1 MARPLTPQEFGA
13 GIGGTLQNYGN
24 AQIAKGLHEQQTQAQ
39 QAQNQ
44 HTIDKDNRDYAL
56 RLRQAEGVEAKATAN
71 AEAKAAKVKQ
81 DQINRSLDTL
91 EGLDR
96 TAPQSIAYRDS
107 FIKDNPDYDDVANA
121 IFSTDPQK
129 ITNAGKSWDRMQELV
144 QDGNP
149 EVLALEW
156 EKLYGEPVPPV
167 WAKAATRSRDNKQR
181 YADAAGKRRAITT
194 KPPKFATIDGNQMT
208 DREVSFMIRDAVDE
222 LTRFIMDNG
231 ISYDPVTK
239 DEVVDE
245 DGNPLGVLEIDASR
259 KALAYLRGGVS
270 PDLNSTVDRSVLLDA
285 KANYDKYKGALNDLR
300 SAQDNPTQGGD
311 TVTGEDWA
319 ELGL

>member
-194 KPPKFATIDGNQMT
+194 KPPKFVRVGDSRYTPK
-208 DREVSFMIRDAVDE
+208 EVSDTISNIQNDVINRFKRYGKTDDEAIQMAEEALTTDSPNLASYFNGFPDLKKLRDDYLR
-222 LTRFIMDNG
+222 LTRAEAEF
-231 ISYDPVTK
+231 
-239 DEVVDE
+239 
-245 DGNPLGVLEIDASR
+245 R
-259 KALAYLRGGVS
+259 
-270 PDLNSTVDRSVLLDA
+270 
-285 KANYDKYKGALNDLR
+285 ANQEGE
-300 SAQDNPTQGGD
+300 SG
-311 TVTGEDWA
+311 GEDIIGDI
-319 ELGL
+319 LGF